1 MRIVLITLI
10 DKLLKAIM
18 YTKNKKSECDGIV
31 KKDTLSYEERMF
43 KVLWNSNNDE
53 LKVLKDKIGIKM
65 FKLLQKMNS
74 KSYISMVRKIDE
86 LITNETQLNLLRKNH
101 NIIHRK
107 LWLDFLKDI
116 VIQLEQHENESE
128 DYPRLFNT

>member
-116 VIQLEQHENESE
+116 VNQLEQHENESE